1 MKKISL
7 FILVILTSFL
17 LVGCKKDIN
26 YSDIYENDVY
36 YTLFVRSFAD
46 SDGDGIG
53 DLNGVTE
60 NLDYLEELGVTGIWL
75 LPIFKSNSYHGY
87 DTIDYLSINPEYGT
101 MEDLERLIKEANKKS
116 INIILDFVINH
127 TSDKHPWYLE
137 AKSDKNSQFRDYYV
151 WNNGSAYESFP
162 GGMKDLNLSNPK
174 VVDEINNIA
183 KFYL

>member
-46 SDGDGIG
+46 SNGDGIG

-60 NLDYLEELGVTGIWL
+60 NLDYFEELGVTGIWM
-75 LPIFKSNSYHGY
+75 LPIFETAPGFHNNHGY
-87 DTIDYLSINPEYGT
+87 ATVDYLKINADYGT
-101 MEDLERLIKEANKKS
+101 MEDLDNLLNEANKRN
-116 INIILDFVINH
+116 INIILDLVINH
-127 TSDKHPWYLE
+127 TSDQHKWFLE
-137 AKSDKNSQFRDYYV
+137 AKKGTDNSYRNYYHFSSG
-151 WNNGSAYESFP
+151 GSAYS
-162 GGMKDLNLSNPK
+162 
-174 VVDEINNIA
+174 
-183 KFYL
+183 